1 MVKLKFDSV
10 KSLDRAGND
19 CRYFGII
26 FTQAYHW
33 LPKVRFQRLEISPKK
48 RILIMMRSGSKAI
61 LKRPIL
67 GQAEMFGQV
76 LRFEPRRPQA
86 LANDAPVSDARD
98 DVDEFA
104 SFEQEQDEP
113 INYRQRRIMNLIA
126 LAIVTLLVILGV
138 WIADT
143 LTDLQRQQDCFMQ
156 GRSNCAPI
164 ELPIPAQH

>member
-1 MVKLKFDSV
+1 
-10 KSLDRAGND
+10 
-19 CRYFGII
+19 
-26 FTQAYHW
+26 
-33 LPKVRFQRLEISPKK
+33 
-48 RILIMMRSGSKAI
+48 MRSGSKAI

-164 ELPIPAQH
+164 ELPIPTQH